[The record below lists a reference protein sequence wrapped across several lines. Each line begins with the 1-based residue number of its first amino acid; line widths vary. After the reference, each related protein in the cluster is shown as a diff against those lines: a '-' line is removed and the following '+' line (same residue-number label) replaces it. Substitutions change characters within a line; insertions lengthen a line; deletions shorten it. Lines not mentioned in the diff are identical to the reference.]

1 MSQDIKP
8 EVKTQD
14 TFKLGKTSK
23 EMNLKKKKKLELWPR
38 AWSSKNQK
46 KSFIKEMTYQ
56 YYKK

>member
-23 EMNLKKKKKLELWPR
+23 EMNLKKK
-38 AWSSKNQK
+38 N
-46 KSFIKEMTYQ
+46 
-56 YYKK
+56 

>member
-23 EMNLKKKKKLELWPR
+23 EMNLKKKKIRAVAKSMEL
-38 AWSSKNQK
+38 
-46 KSFIKEMTYQ
+46 KEP
-56 YYKK
+56 KEEFHKGNDLPVL